1 MVIANLQMALPYTHR
16 TALALYNT
24 VLFPI
29 FFPTI
34 IRMLIDRVMKWF
46 LARGRTKV
54 ELYTQRPYI
63 AAPVFHTVWGISS
76 SPPNVYVSMHPAETF
91 FFFFLP
97 LEDEG
102 PEAKGFTL
110 QSVI

>member
-54 ELYTQRPYI
+54 ELYTRHYI

-76 SPPNVYVSMHPAETF
+76 S
-91 FFFFLP
+91 
-97 LEDEG
+97 
-102 PEAKGFTL
+102 L
-110 QSVI
+110 QMFM